1 MIWPL
6 VIIHGLEPGAE
17 IIGIGIVNGEQV
29 LVTVCGSVGS
39 RAISP
44 TDHFGLP
51 KHRQLGLE
59 VSITYKTSSYAPVTG
74 GGLVTLELGP
84 LPARVLPNSST
95 CSSPSSLLASLSA

>member
-17 IIGIGIVNGEQV
+17 IVGIGIVNGEQV
-29 LVTVCGSVGS
+29 LVAVCGSVWS
-39 RAISP
+39 RARSP

-51 KHRQLGLE
+51 VGRQLGLKA
-59 VSITYKTSSYAPVTG
+59 SITYRTSSYAPVTG
-74 GGLVTLELGP
+74 GGLVTLEPGP
-84 LPARVLPNSST
+84 LRVLPNSST